1 MDQAVRAMSL
11 AAALAALAAC
21 DPGQR
26 ADEQALIAEFDLIGS
41 RDGFVSAAVGPQ
53 WRSDE
58 ITVRFSENGTLRG
71 DINGVPV
78 TGQWEWRDDEVCTA
92 FRVSDAGGSGCS
104 QVGIK
109 PGELLVIPRSGEGAP
124 YTYTE
129 V

>member
-1 MDQAVRAMSL
+1 MDQAVRAVTL
-11 AAALAALAAC
+11 AAALVEVAAC
-21 DPGQR
+21 DLGQR
-26 ADEQALIAEFDLIGS
+26 ADEQAL
-41 RDGFVSAAVGPQ
+41 
-53 WRSDE
+53 

-78 TGQWEWRDDEVCTA
+78 TGQWEWRDDEGCTA